1 MMLATD
7 YSLNDIFNIYHNLV
21 YFGGHS
27 VSDIDN
33 MQPVERDIFFFILKN
48 TIENKNKKKSALPP
62 GFAEI

>member
-1 MMLATD
+1 MLATD

-33 MQPVERDIFFFILKN
+33 MQPVERDIFFFILKD
-48 TIENKNKKKSALPP
+48 TIENKNKKKSTLPP
-62 GFAEI
+62 GFTEI

>member
-27 VSDIDN
+27 VGDIDN
-33 MQPVERDIFFFILKN
+33 MQPVERDIFFYILKD
-48 TIENKNKKKSALPP
+48 TIENKNKKKSQLPP
-62 GFAEI
+62 GFKEI